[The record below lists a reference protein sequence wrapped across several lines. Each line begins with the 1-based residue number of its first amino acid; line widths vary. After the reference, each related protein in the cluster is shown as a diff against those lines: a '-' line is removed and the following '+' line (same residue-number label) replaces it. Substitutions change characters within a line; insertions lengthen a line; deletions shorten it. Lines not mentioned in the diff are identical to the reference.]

1 MQIDRSSRDP
11 MERFGTIAGR
21 PDPVDLGSLVV
32 IDGYRPGRSQRDP
45 GIFGKADLW
54 SNPQCQHHQV
64 GGKAAVVAPDAGH
77 GSTRPGNALDL
88 ESGLYGDP
96 HRPHVVGHELR
107 HVWIEG
113 AFQYRRHHGH
123 YRRADTNMVKGLGD
137 LEPDVATTDDNGAL
151 DSGHDQRPQSGRIVE
166 GPEHMDPL
174 EVHAFDGRADGGSAG
189 CIEQLVVS
197 NEIFAARVTDGDG
210 VSLEI
215 DRRDLMV
222 DPGVDA
228 SSLELLGGA
237 DLQIVEILDPT
248 THEIRLSAGRET
260 DISGLFEY
268 DDVEIIRAAHPA
280 CLTRRGHTCRV
291 ASDDYQSFCHYS
303 ILGPLSSVLA
313 RRRLSSSRSPRTL
326 RFRRRM
332 IRPII
337 SSMRMATSAVISMTM
352 MRGAAV
358 SHKNS

>member
-11 MERFGTIAGR
+11 MERFVTIAGR

-54 SNPQCQHHQV
+54 STPQCQHHQV

-77 GSTRPGNALDL
+77 GSTSPGNALDL

-166 GPEHMDPL
+166 GPEHM
-174 EVHAFDGRADGGSAG
+174 
-189 CIEQLVVS
+189 VVA
-197 NEIFAARVTDGDG
+197 NEIFATRVTDGDG
-210 VSLEI
+210 VSQEI

-237 DLQIVEILDPT
+237 HLQIVEILDPT

-291 ASDDYQSFCHYS
+291 ASDDDQSFCHYS
-303 ILGPLSSVLA
+303 ILGALVSALA
-313 RRRLSSSRSPRTL
+313 RRRFISSRSPRTL

-332 IRPII
+332 TRPII
-337 SSMRMATSAVISMTM
+337 SSMRIATSAVISM
-352 MRGAAV
+352 
-358 SHKNS
+358 